1 METVEEEQPLR
12 RATGCHHGRQ
22 PFFSPLA
29 SEPWNQDP
37 GPARD
42 GVFDCVESFI
52 YGVQPRLS
60 VVKGGPESTHNQP
73 RKLTDVFYV
82 SMSEETDI
90 ER

>member
-42 GVFDCVESFI
+42 GVLIASKASSTVYS
-52 YGVQPRLS
+52 RAS
-60 VVKGGPESTHNQP
+60 VS
-73 RKLTDVFYV
+73 
-82 SMSEETDI
+82 
-90 ER
+90 